1 MKTSEALIRRLE
13 LPIVRRLPDSILRRS
28 ACRYYVE
35 GADTNAIEV
44 MKFFRQRAIN
54 PIFDIL
60 GESVS
65 DNDLCQK
72 NKDDYKSLIINVSQ
86 EAFLYRQSNNGDTSK
101 DYDPQIS
108 IKLSM
113 LGLLPGDAGNS
124 FYITQSRVIEILD
137 EAKQRNI
144 FVRIDMEDSRFTD
157 DTLIMYE
164 NLRDKG
170 FENVGVVLQSR
181 LKRTKKDL
189 EELIALEPDI
199 RLVKGAYHNEAHDKI
214 FSDPQEVNDAY
225 MDLVCKII
233 SYDIPIE
240 IATMDQELID
250 NSMIFIGSYKKDN
263 NRDPLF
269 CFSML
274 YGARNDE
281 LFSLAKAKIPTRVY
295 IPYGT
300 WEKAKAYALRRFDE
314 NPYLVHDIIKNQIE
328 DILNKL
334 KEKEKSLDL

>member
-1 MKTSEALIRRLE
+1 MKTSEVLIRRLG

-54 PIFDIL
+54 PTFDIL

-65 DNDLCQK
+65 DDGLCQK
-72 NKDDYKSLIINVSQ
+72 NKEDYKNLIINVSQ
-86 EAFLYRQSNNGDTSK
+86 EAFLYRQSNYGNTPK

-124 FYITQSRVIEILD
+124 FYFTQNLVTEILD
-137 EAKQRNI
+137 EAKDHKI

-170 FENVGVVLQSR
+170 FENVGIVLQSR
-181 LKRTKKDL
+181 LRRTQKDL
-189 EELIALEPDI
+189 ERLIALEPDI
-199 RLVKGAYHNEAHDKI
+199 RLVKGAYHNESYDKI
-214 FSDPQEVNDAY
+214 FSDCQDVNDAY

-233 SYDIPIE
+233 SHDIPIE
-240 IATMDQELID
+240 IATMDQELIE
-250 NSMIFIGSYKKDN
+250 NSMIFIGSYKRDN

-281 LFSLAKAKIPTRVY
+281 LFRLAKAKIPTRVY

-300 WEKAKAYALRRFDE
+300 WERAKTYAFRRFDE
-314 NPYLVHDIIKNQIE
+314 NPSLVLDIIKNQRE
-328 DILNKL
+328 DISNKI
-334 KEKEKSLDL
+334 KEKSLDL